1 MMKFKDPGMELAADA
16 IQGGGTVEKTKTMR
30 LIGLVATLMIAG
42 CASTPPAPDVS
53 PVVVMD
59 YRARSEA
66 ESAAWR
72 SVMEADAETRKALEG
87 AYERARE
94 AYSEYA
100 VAASLLKAEELPEGA
115 VRPTEEQVEA
125 LRAAAEAAWL
135 KYWLPL
141 NEQMD
146 RYDGFLKTYPE
157 NWYVRHRFAW
167 FLADMQ
173 FEKYAAE
180 EWERVIEQ
188 EPRFPYAYNNLATLY
203 NHMGRDKESIT
214 LFHKAIELQNDDP
227 VFWTNLAVNYST
239 HRAEAM
245 ELYGWDLP
253 RTFRECLNAYRRAR
267 ELDPHN
273 VEIARDLATQFVLAK
288 YFNVTDTADE
298 ALEAWDYYLGLD
310 LSKDQRVF
318 GYLNIGRIYLRQK
331 DDPETAIRWLEKA
344 LALDEGNDAA
354 NAVIKSARAALA
366 ERDAASKGTE
376 AE

>member
-1 MMKFKDPGMELAADA
+1 M
-16 IQGGGTVEKTKTMR
+16 EKTKAAG
-30 LIGLVATLMIAG
+30 LIGLVAALMIAG
-42 CASTPPAPDVS
+42 CASAPPATETS
-53 PVVVMD
+53 PAVVMD
-59 YRARSEA
+59 YPAQSEA
-66 ESAAWR
+66 ESAARR
-72 SVMEADAETRKALEG
+72 SVMEADAETRKALDG

-100 VAASLLKAEELPEGA
+100 VAASLLKAEELPEGDA
-115 VRPTEEQVEA
+115 TPTEEQVEA
-125 LRAAAEAAWL
+125 LRVAAEAAWL

-146 RYDGFLKTYPE
+146 RYDRFLKRYPE

-173 FEKYAAE
+173 FQKFAAE
-180 EWERVIEQ
+180 EWERVIQQ

-203 NHMGRDKESIT
+203 NHMGRDKESIA
-214 LFHKAIELQNDDP
+214 LFRKAIELQNDDP
-227 VFWTNLAVNYST
+227 VFWINLAVNYST

-288 YFNVTDTADE
+288 YFNVADTADE

-310 LSKDQRVF
+310 LSNDQRVF
-318 GYLNIGRIYLRQK
+318 GCVNVGRIYLREK
-331 DDPETAIRWLEKA
+331 DDPETAIRWLAKA

-354 NAVIKSARAALA
+354 KAVMKSAREALA
-366 ERDAASKGTE
+366 EKAAAPKGTE